1 MTLRIANCSNRLPK
15 THPIRR
21 GKCVYWKLVTGEK
34 VTVLLQ
40 YGGTESKL
48 VLEFFVVLIVS
59 ILIRQVDLD
68 SIDKLCW
75 G

>member
-1 MTLRIANCSNRLPK
+1 M
-15 THPIRR
+15 
-21 GKCVYWKLVTGEK
+21 YWKLVTGEK

-48 VLEFFVVLIVS
+48 VLEFLVVLIVS